1 MRVGGLVIFVVV
13 VGLVLGQTPK
23 DLGAENVV
31 DKLLQER
38 TKQLLEDENF
48 DLSSSPVHS
57 RTTRNTSCLGVTE
70 EVIVYK

>member
-1 MRVGGLVIFVVV
+1 MRVGGLVIFVMVG
-13 VGLVLGQTPK
+13 GLVLGQTAE

-38 TKQLLEDENF
+38 TRKLLEDENF

-57 RTTRNTSCLGVTE
+57 RITRNTSCPGVTE
-70 EVIVYK
+70 EVITYK